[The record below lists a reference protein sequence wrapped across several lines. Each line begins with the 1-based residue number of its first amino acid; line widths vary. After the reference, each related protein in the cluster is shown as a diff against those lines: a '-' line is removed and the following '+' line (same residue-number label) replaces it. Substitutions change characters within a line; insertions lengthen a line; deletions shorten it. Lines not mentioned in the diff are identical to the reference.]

1 MSSDHRKQIKQLI
14 KLLGAKKLHEE
25 IDAICN
31 EQIAFW
37 SKQIG
42 TVSEPVKNDL
52 VTSDSS
58 PKNKSSLKIRKAAIV
73 SVEKDSDVENK
84 NNIIMDLPTPDALC
98 PDTHNIPDTKA
109 ITIVNT
115 SNILYESQD
124 CDPPK
129 EAIVNNE
136 DTPKKVSNSE
146 VKRVQREKEAAK
158 RAELDAKGI
167 TIESLLTHTNLNR
180 WINGEGRTY
189 AYIAREYVGCSEDKV
204 SIVAKSFGIESK
216 LNNKKRAIMYARK

>member
-1 MSSDHRKQIKQLI
+1 MDSDHKKQLKKLI
-14 KLLGAKKLHEE
+14 KLVGAKKLHEE
-25 IDAICN
+25 IDAFCN
-31 EQIAFW
+31 EQLVFW

-42 TVSEPVKNDL
+42 AVSEPVKNEL

-58 PKNKSSLKIRKAAIV
+58 PKNKSSLKIRKAAII

-84 NNIIMDLPTPDALC
+84 NIIMDPQTPQVSC
-98 PDTHNIPDTKA
+98 PDTHCIPDTKA
-109 ITIVNT
+109 ITIADT
-115 SNILYESQD
+115 SNIQYDSQD
-124 CDPPK
+124 CDTPK
-129 EAIVNNE
+129 EPVVHNE

-158 RAELDAKGI
+158 RAEFDAKGI
-167 TIESLLTHTNLNR
+167 TIESLLTQTNLNR